1 MRIELESVR
10 LGKLNLEQV
19 RISGQLIG
27 LKTKTIFKLRP
38 HQFEMLHLM
47 EKGFSIDAVVQHFL
61 SKQVLISFIDLMNL
75 LQFLVEE
82 EILINDGWKEYF
94 AEIKPAD
101 PQKSKEGIFSKIKS
115 VFAHEEPPSKDI
127 KEQLRKVPFLRSLQP
142 EILDILLSEM
152 RVVQSP
158 PGIAI
163 CTEGQLQRSL
173 FVMLQGQAAV
183 IKRAGLPAPRKV
195 ATLTDGSVFGEV
207 GFFLGEPR
215 TADVITEKPSTV
227 VRLKYQPEVF
237 DKLISEEVA
246 RGLQKRFW
254 VIHALMK
261 SKTFSTIPDDCFD
274 ALVFSGD
281 LKLIPADN
289 FVFKQGDDGDSA
301 YVIVQGNVVV
311 VKDQKNIRILNQGD
325 SFGEVALLINNGKRS
340 AGIKTQKETLV
351 LEIPVDKFYQ
361 LLARNLALA
370 VQFEK
375 IAINYIRSDISKSL

>member
-1 MRIELESVR
+1 MY
-10 LGKLNLEQV
+10 
-19 RISGQLIG
+19 
-27 LKTKTIFKLRP
+27 
-38 HQFEMLHLM
+38 
-47 EKGFSIDAVVQHFL
+47 
-61 SKQVLISFIDLMNL
+61 L
-75 LQFLVEE
+75 LQFLVSE

-94 AEIKPAD
+94 SEIKSVES
-101 PQKSKEGIFSKIKS
+101 QKTEDGIFGKIKS
-115 VFAHEEPPSKDI
+115 VFSKEETPTTDI
-127 KEQLRKVPFLRSLQP
+127 KEQLRKVPFLRSLHP
-142 EILDILLSEM
+142 EILEILLSEM

-158 PGIAI
+158 AGISI

-183 IKRAGLPAPRKV
+183 IKRSGMPTPRKV

-274 ALVFSGD
+274 ALVFAGE
-281 LKLIPADN
+281 LKLIPAEN
-289 FVFKQGDDGDSA
+289 FVFKQGDDGDAA
-301 YVIVQGNVVV
+301 YLIVQGNVVV

-361 LLARNLALA
+361 LLSKNLALA
-370 VQFEK
+370 AQFER
-375 IAINYIRSDISKSL
+375 IAINYIRADISKSL